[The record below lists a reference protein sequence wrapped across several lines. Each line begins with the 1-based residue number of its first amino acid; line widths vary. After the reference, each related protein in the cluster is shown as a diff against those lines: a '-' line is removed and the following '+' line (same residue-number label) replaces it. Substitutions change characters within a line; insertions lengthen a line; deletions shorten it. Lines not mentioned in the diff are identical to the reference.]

1 MGIPDR
7 TVQPLDDDSDVYQ
20 TIESDCRKLAMS
32 DMDLW
37 CVFQLGMVAYKEFR
51 LIGGKFPH
59 DQTEA

>member
-20 TIESDCRKLAMS
+20 TIESECRKLAMS

-37 CVFQLGMVAYKEFR
+37 CAWKLGLAAYEQLRK
-51 LIGGKFPH
+51 LGGKFPH
-59 DQTEA
+59 DQT